1 MGRLSFRDSKES
13 FMNKQIL
20 AWAVAGLGLV
30 TLSLLGVPQQVQN
43 DPNGRTTVTGKTTE
57 EVYKNIQTL
66 KGVPADQLIPAM
78 QFITYSLG
86 VECSYCHMEGGF
98 EKDDKKQKQTGRKMM
113 QMMFTINHVN
123 FQGKREVTCYTCHRG
138 SSHPLTMPI
147 VPAAESLAL
156 PEGLLDDEEEGPVPP
171 GVPSPEKILASYADS
186 LGGVSAIGK
195 LSTRVEKGTI
205 RFGGKRLPIEI
216 FSKDPGRRITI
227 IHLPDGDSITAY
239 DTTFGWTYAQN
250 RSVRD
255 VPTPEVAS
263 ARLETDLQL
272 PVRLIQLLSD
282 LRSGRP
288 EKIGDHDVYVV
299 SGFTAGEPAAK
310 FYFDERSGLLLRMVR
325 YVDTPLGRNPTQI
338 DYADYRP
345 LGAVK
350 MAFQRAIARPGSRF
364 TIQIEEARD
373 NIPVGDAKFAR
384 PSDQT
389 SPRTPRSP

>member
-1 MGRLSFRDSKES
+1 MSRLSFRDSKES
-13 FMNKQIL
+13 PMNKQIL
-20 AWAVAGLGLV
+20 AWAIAGLGLG
-30 TLSLLGVPQQVQN
+30 TLLLPGVSQQVQN
-43 DPNGRTTVTGKTTE
+43 DPNERTTLTGMTTE

-86 VECSYCHMEGGF
+86 VECSYCHMEAGF

-113 QMMFTINHVN
+113 QMMFTINQVN
-123 FQGKREVTCYTCHRG
+123 FQGKRKVTCYTCHRG
-138 SSHPLTMPI
+138 AAHPLTMPI
-147 VPAAESLAL
+147 VPAESVTFPA
-156 PEGLLDDEEEGPVPP
+156 GLLDDEEEGPVPP

-186 LGGVSAIGK
+186 LGGASAIGA

-205 RFGGKRLPIEI
+205 RFGGKRLPLEI

-227 IHLPDGDSITAY
+227 VHLPDGDSITAY
-239 DTTFGWTYAQN
+239 NTTSGWTYAQN
-250 RSVRD
+250 RSVHD
-255 VPTPEVAS
+255 VPAPELAS

-272 PVRLIQLLSD
+272 PVRLTQWLSD
-282 LRSGRP
+282 LRSARP

-310 FYFDERSGLLLRMVR
+310 FYFDQLSGLLLRMVR

-350 MAFQRAIARPGSRF
+350 MAFRRAVARPDSRF

-373 NIPVGDAKFAR
+373 NIPVGDARFAR

-389 SPRTPRSP
+389 STGTPPSP